1 MKRWE
6 KWRGFS
12 ESDDSES
19 QPILPE
25 FRAVSKES
33 FSQLPRIFKNLWES
47 WKIPRQWKD
56 SRESFKLTQFP
67 RNPSRILRKS
77 LRIPTDFKN
86 PRKSQPIPRKSWKNL
101 SRILQESL
109 KIPRNP
115 NQFQENSGRIFQESF
130 KNLWQSQAIP
140 TNFKKILEESFKSP
154 SRILQE
160 SLTIPG
166 NPNQSQ
172 ENLPESFK
180 NPSKITDNANQ
191 FSIDCWKNPPRIPT
205 TIHLTGT

>member
-19 QPILPE
+19 QRILPE

-130 KNLWQSQAIP
+130 KNHRQCQPVFNRL
-140 TNFKKILEESFKSP
+140 LEESSK
-154 SRILQE
+154 
-160 SLTIPG
+160 
-166 NPNQSQ
+166 NPNNNPLNRDLTTTTTATATTTTK
-172 ENLPESFK
+172 ENPRKPELNEES
-180 NPSKITDNANQ
+180 A
-191 FSIDCWKNPPRIPT
+191 SI
-205 TIHLTGT
+205 